1 MVGSADRELPA
12 PQTVSAAG
20 SQAPGRHQTNKQN
33 WRHTAGRLCCPFRSS
48 PLGTHTHVLVYVLL
62 SQLNAEPCVLDGCW
76 KHLFSFSKFLVHD
89 LAHSPMPIILQH
101 IRFTFWILWNHGSW
115 EFNRKLLNCISLL
128 YFIWKYY
135 PFQAFFFNAFF
146 LQAVETIKFVIIPH
160 SSFHYGYVILESN
173 STLQNQARWH
183 LLHDS
188 KLGLIFF
195 FLINMC
201 SMFVMLGFS

>member
-1 MVGSADRELPA
+1 MGSCQHPRPWVQLGPRHLAD
-12 PQTVSAAG
+12 TN
-20 SQAPGRHQTNKQN
+20 QTNK
-33 WRHTAGRLCCPFRSS
+33 TGVTLLVAFAVLFV
-48 PLGTHTHVLVYVLL
+48 PLHWGHTHVLVYVLL

-135 PFQAFFFNAFF
+135 PFQAFF
-146 LQAVETIKFVIIPH
+146 LMP
-160 SSFHYGYVILESN
+160 
-173 STLQNQARWH
+173 
-183 LLHDS
+183 
-188 KLGLIFF
+188 FF
-195 FLINMC
+195 FRQLRQ
-201 SMFVMLGFS
+201 SSL